1 MAGAGY
7 KLFATGDVLS
17 ASDVNLYLQQ
27 QTVMVFASAAART
40 TALASVLAEGMVTYL
55 KDTDVVEIYTGAA
68 WVSLDDPN
76 AIQNSLLTAKG
87 SIVTA
92 TGASTPSALAVG
104 TANQVLTVDS
114 TTATG
119 LKWATPSS
127 SSPTFVGCSI
137 YNSATFSLTNNTNT
151 LLTMNSEFF
160 DSNAFHD
167 TTTNTARIT
176 ITTGYGGKYLVA
188 LAGKWEANST
198 GWRAVELYKNNAS
211 LLSMIQ
217 IPGNGTINA
226 YNRAS
231 IIVSLAAGDYLEL
244 YGWQNSGSTL
254 SGYFREYEYPIQV
267 TWLGA

>member
-1 MAGAGY
+1 MATTTPNYGWPVPTSSDLVKNGATAIEALGDAAD
-7 KLFATGDVLS
+7 ATM
-17 ASDVNLYLQQ
+17 A
-27 QTVMVFASAAART
+27 TMVAKSI
-40 TALASVLAEGMVTYL
+40 V
-55 KDTDVVEIYTGAA
+55 D
-68 WVSLDDPN
+68 
-76 AIQNSLLTAKG
+76 AKG
-87 SIVTA
+87 DIIAATA
-92 TGASTPSALAVG
+92 ADTVARLAVG
-104 TANQVLTVDS
+104 TNTQVLTADS

-176 ITTGYGGKYLVA
+176 IPTGYGGKYLVA
-188 LAGKWEANST
+188 LAGKWEANSN

-244 YGWQNSGSTL
+244 YGWQNSGGAL